1 MSVEVKICGVKT
13 WDALS
18 AAVDAGAH
26 YAGLVFFPP
35 SPRFIALETAAEL
48 ANKARGRIKIV
59 ALFVDPS
66 EEELD
71 AVITTVKPDFLQL
84 HGSEKPVDVRAIR
97 EWSGLPVIKAVS
109 VRDENDALKALAYR
123 GIADLILFDAKPA
136 PDAANPG
143 GNGETFNWRAIDAVA
158 TEIRFMLSGGLN
170 ANNVARAIEETG
182 AAAVDVSSGV
192 ERAKGEKDPALIRRF
207 VEAAKA
213 AAFES
218 V

>member
-1 MSVEVKICGVKT
+1 MSVEVKICGLKT
-13 WDALS
+13 LDALE
-18 AAVDAGAH
+18 AAIAARAD
-26 YAGLVFFPP
+26 YAGFVFFPP
-35 SPRFIALETAAEL
+35 SPRFVDAEASARLAA
-48 ANKARGRIKIV
+48 AARGRIKIV
-59 ALFVDPS
+59 ALFVDPH
-66 EEELD
+66 EDELD
-71 AVITTVKPDFLQL
+71 AVVSTVKPDIIQL

-97 EWSGLPVIKAVS
+97 EWSGLPVFKAVS
-109 VRDENDALKALAYR
+109 VRDENDALSALAYR

-170 ANNVARAIEETG
+170 ASNVARAIEETG

-192 ERAKGEKDPALIRRF
+192 ERVKGEKDPALIRRF